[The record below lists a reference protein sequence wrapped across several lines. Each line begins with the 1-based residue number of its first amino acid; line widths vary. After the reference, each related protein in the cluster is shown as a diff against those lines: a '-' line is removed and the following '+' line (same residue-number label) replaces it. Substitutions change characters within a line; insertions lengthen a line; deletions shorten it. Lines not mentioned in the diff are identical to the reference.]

1 MSVTT
6 EEFIVE
12 INQLIKRIST
22 HQFNSLME
30 KRERNGHHVFIPDL
44 KEQEDAQGQGWSFT
58 QGTLHIDYPFDD
70 GVCKNAQAL
79 IDRYMKQAG
88 KTWFKSVRKATD
100 EYQFNSRAEKYKLP
114 IKTLGIFGVNHA
126 VDPVLLIKAPNGR
139 LKILSIVRKFDN
151 PPSRALP
158 GGMVEGSVEA
168 SCIHELLEEVFGG
181 SLFKEGAENSR
192 VLQQLYFSDPAQEFT
207 QKLASVLQTN
217 LETLAKKYPVLDIQ
231 SILRQLLE
239 EGDHAMTPDAK
250 IREILLKL
258 SGMDFNVD
266 NFEPKCLSRTQFVMH
281 IKTEL
286 YKQLLPQQYQQFE
299 RAIHERVI
307 KGQPCFNGSDPRN
320 TSIAYMVTTP
330 LTIVCDDT
338 LFNQEF
344 MHLTGLEVHADD
356 DAEDAKFLPL
366 EVFFFGTDVSRN
378 RLEPYSD
385 HGAILLRGMRNALAR
400 GHLEPTD
407 EIYSQFKELE
417 LGVEKICILR
427 ERSIKLQARIAAF
440 ETGLNDFIHQT
451 TDEDKL
457 RLLYAFE
464 DNLNSFKESENVTQF
479 KDDVEHTLGNNPLI
493 QSSDWYSQLI
503 EWVRAFIR
511 TVTFGYSQGFF
522 DQTPAAKKASEF
534 NQVWDQLADYSASFV
549 QA

>member
-6 EEFIVE
+6 EEFIFE
-12 INQLIKRIST
+12 INRLIERIST

-30 KRERNGHHVFIPDL
+30 KRQRNGHHVFIPDL
-44 KEQEDAQGQGWSFT
+44 KEQEAYRGQGWSFN
-58 QGTLHIDYPFDD
+58 QGALHIDYPFDE
-70 GVCKNAQAL
+70 GVCNAAQAL

-88 KTWFKSVRKATD
+88 KTWFQAVRKVTND
-100 EYQFNSRAEKYKLP
+100 NLFSDTAEKYQLP
-114 IKTLGIFGVNHA
+114 IKTLGAFGANHA
-126 VDPVLLIKAPNGR
+126 VDPVLLIQAPNGR
-139 LKILSIVRKFDN
+139 LKILSIIRKFDN

-192 VLQQLYFSDPAQEFT
+192 VLQQLYSSDPAQEFT
-207 QKLASVLQTN
+207 QKLVSVLQTN

-239 EGDHAMTPDAK
+239 EGDHAITPDAK

-258 SGMDFNVD
+258 SDMDFNID
-266 NFEPKCLSRTQFVMH
+266 NFEPECLSRTQFVMH

-286 YKQLLPQQYQQFE
+286 YKQLLPQQYKLFE
-299 RAIHERVI
+299 LAIHERVI

-320 TSIAYMVTTP
+320 TSMAYMVTTP

-338 LFNQEF
+338 LFNEEF
-344 MHLTGLEVHADD
+344 IDLTGLEVHADD

-366 EVFFFGTDVSRN
+366 EVFFFGTDASRN

-385 HGAILLRGMRNALAR
+385 HGAILLRGMIDALAQ
-400 GHLEPTD
+400 GHLQPTD

-417 LGVEKICILR
+417 VGVKKICMLR
-427 ERSIKLQARIAAF
+427 EESIKLQARIDAF
-440 ETGLNDFIHQT
+440 DTTLTKLVENT

-457 RLLYAFE
+457 KLLLAFK
-464 DNLNSFKESENVTQF
+464 DNLNRFKESENVGQF
-479 KDDVEHTLGNNPLI
+479 QSDVNETLAINPPI
-493 QSSDWYSQLI
+493 QLNDWYSQLI
-503 EWVRAFIR
+503 ECVRAFIR
-511 TVTFGYSQGFF
+511 IVTFGYSQGFF
-522 DQTPAAKKASEF
+522 EQTPAAKKASEF
-534 NQVWDQLADYSASFV
+534 NQVRDQWADYPASFKPV
-549 QA
+549 